1 MSGEVS
7 TLPQTMAG
15 GAKAPGKRGRG
26 RLFLV
31 VGVAVLLLGAG
42 GAGGAWYLGWLPNP
56 FAAATPAAPN
66 DPGPASPS
74 AVLLELP
81 DIIANLNVTGRPV
94 FVKVRA
100 QIELARAADLP
111 AARAAMP
118 RLLDMFN
125 TFLRETRP
133 EELRGSAGVQRL
145 REELIAR
152 ANIVLRDGSVTD
164 VLFLEIVVQ

>member
-7 TLPQTMAG
+7 TTPQAG
-15 GAKAPGKRGRG
+15 AAPAGAAGKRGRG
-26 RLFLV
+26 RLVLIA
-31 VGVAVLLLGAG
+31 GAAVLILAAG
-42 GAGGAWYLGWLPNP
+42 GAGGAWYAGLLPNP
-56 FAAATPAAPN
+56 LAADAPAPPS

-94 FVKVRA
+94 FVKLRP
-100 QIELARAADLP
+100 QLELARPADLA

-133 EELRGSAGVQRL
+133 EELRGSAGVHRL